1 MKGGAAK
8 VEVATLAHSFT
19 QMMLLGLLLKLK
31 VSSEEDK
38 LSVAG
43 FGVKQDSCCSKLV
56 QLHVNCA
63 FVLFSSESTAP
74 YPCCSLKIMSDCK
87 TNRHC

>member
-19 QMMLLGLLLKLK
+19 QMMLLGLFLKLK

-38 LSVAG
+38 TERCWVWCQAG
-43 FGVKQDSCCSKLV
+43 FLLQQTCTASR
-56 QLHVNCA
+56 QLRICA
-63 FVLFSSESTAP
+63 ILFREHHAV
-74 YPCCSLKIMSDCK
+74 SLLLS
-87 TNRHC
+87 